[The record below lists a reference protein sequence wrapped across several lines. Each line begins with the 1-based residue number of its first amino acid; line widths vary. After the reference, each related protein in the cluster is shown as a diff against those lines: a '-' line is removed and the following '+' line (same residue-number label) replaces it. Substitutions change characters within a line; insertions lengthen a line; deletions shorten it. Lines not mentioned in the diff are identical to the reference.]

1 MGAFKTR
8 IMNKKKENLSS
19 AYKCM
24 LLPSERAILDKY
36 SKLQQRSVNHSI
48 RLAIAGLGVV
58 MENELKES
66 EDAK

>member
-1 MGAFKTR
+1 ME
-8 IMNKKKENLSS
+8 KKKQLLTE

-24 LLPSERAILDKY
+24 LTTEERAILDKY
-36 SKLQQRSVNHSI
+36 AKLHQRSVNQSI

-66 EDAK
+66 EDDK